1 MNTTLIRRRLGDL
14 LAEPIPGS
22 PPRVQ
27 SCFAVW
33 PTPSV
38 HAPSDPPGIL
48 SAASVLPPTPLPQP
62 VPPGPPSPAPGPT
75 SPPNPLPFPVPA
87 PMPGPV

>member
-1 MNTTLIRRRLGDL
+1 MNATLTRRRLGDL
-14 LAEPIPGS
+14 PAEPIPGS

-27 SCFAVW
+27 SCFAVR
-33 PTPSV
+33 PTQAV
-38 HAPSDPPGIL
+38 HAPSDPAGING
-48 SAASVLPPTPLPQP
+48 AVPVVPPTPLPQP
-62 VPPGPPSPAPGPT
+62 VPPGPPSPVPGPP